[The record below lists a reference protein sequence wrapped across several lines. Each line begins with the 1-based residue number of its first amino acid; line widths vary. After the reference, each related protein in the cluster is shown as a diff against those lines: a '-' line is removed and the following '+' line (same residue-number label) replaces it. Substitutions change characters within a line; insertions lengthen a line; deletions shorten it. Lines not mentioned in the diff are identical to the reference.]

1 MKKSNFLKFV
11 ISFVAALAIA
21 SFIGT
26 ASAKT
31 YPSLNPFVVTACVMA
46 LPLAYGVL
54 KKTGVIQ
61 PTINPFSI
69 KMNAIQQEF
78 WVNYIIDNLFKDNS
92 FLTKCF
98 DESDYVLEGSIVHIP
113 QAGAKPT
120 VVKNRSSFP
129 ATVVRRT
136 DTDITYTLDVYS
148 TDPTLITNA
157 EAKEVSYDKIGS
169 AIGEHV
175 TSLEETYAD
184 DMLVK
189 WAPTV
194 TGNILRTTGS
204 TVATSLS
211 TGATG
216 TRKAFVKE
224 DLKRAQALMNKQKI
238 SKEDRY
244 ALIPTD
250 LLQELT
256 SDAVLMARDG
266 VNGNELDMKNGVIMK
281 LYGFQ
286 IMERS
291 ESVVYTNATP
301 PAPKAYSA
309 ATAVTDNQ
317 AVLCWQKNAVAK
329 AKGSV
334 KFFEN
339 LNDALHYGDV
349 YSAEVKLGGRKRR
362 TGGEGVIA
370 IVQDLV
376 S

>member
-1 MKKSNFLKFV
+1 MKKSNSSKFLVSFLTALFV
-11 ISFVAALAIA
+11 SA
-21 SFIGT
+21 FIGGLS
-26 ASAKT
+26 ASIN
-31 YPSLNPFVVTACVMA
+31 SNLNPYAVTAACMS
-46 LPLAYGVL
+46 LPLVHGIVKHYGFVKVYSL
-54 KKTGVIQ
+54 PGMQVKGIT
-61 PTINPFSI
+61 
-69 KMNAIQQEF
+69 QEF

-98 DESDYVLEGSIVHIP
+98 DESDYVLEGSVVHIP

-129 ATVVRRT
+129 GTAVRRT
-136 DTDITYTLDVYS
+136 DTDVTYALDVYS
-148 TDPTLITNA
+148 TDPTHITNA
-157 EAKEVSYDKIGS
+157 ETIEISYDKINS
-169 AIGEHV
+169 VLGEHIA
-175 TSLEETYAD
+175 SLEETYSD

-194 TGNILRTTGS
+194 TGNILRTTGA

-238 SKEDRY
+238 SKLNRY

-250 LLQELT
+250 MLQELQD
-256 SDAVLMARDG
+256 DATLKARDG
-266 VNGNELDMKNGVIMK
+266 VNGNEYDMKNGIITK
-281 LYGFQ
+281 LYGFE

-291 ESVVYTNATP
+291 ESAVYTNATP

-317 AVLCWQKNAVAK
+317 AIICWQKDAVAK

-339 LNDALHYGDV
+339 KNDATYYGDI

-362 TGGEGVIA
+362 SNGDGVIA